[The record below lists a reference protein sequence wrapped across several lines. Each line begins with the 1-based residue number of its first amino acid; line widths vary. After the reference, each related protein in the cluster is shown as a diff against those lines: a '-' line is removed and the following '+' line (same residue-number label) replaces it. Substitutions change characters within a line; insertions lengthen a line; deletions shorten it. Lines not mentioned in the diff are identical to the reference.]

1 VHAVALTWQQSGWLA
16 LALLGGAV
24 VLRYAGSAR
33 AAAFAPFLQEA
44 GLLAALYGLWQ
55 LAGAQSLLGAQGAL
69 ARGRWIVH
77 AEQSWHLPSERTVQ
91 DAISSHPLIVEACNL
106 YYATMHF
113 AALFALLIWLFVKH
127 HDRYPRLRTTV
138 VLVTAACLLVQML
151 PVAPPR
157 LLPDLGFVD
166 TAAKYG
172 QSVYGNFGGIGA
184 DQLSAMPSVH
194 VAWALLVAIA
204 VISVSSSRWRWWIV
218 AHPVLTVFVV
228 TATANHFWLDGIV
241 AAVLLGAALAVQSL
255 AVRVRAQLRRP
266 RPAPVPEGVVT
277 G

>member
-16 LALLGGAV
+16 FGLLVGATV
-24 VLRYAGSAR
+24 MRYAASAR
-33 AAAFAPFLQEA
+33 IAAAAPFLQEA

-55 LAGAQSLLGAQGAL
+55 LAGAHSVLSAQGAL
-69 ARGRWIVH
+69 ARGRWIVQT
-77 AEQSWHLPSERTVQ
+77 EQSWHLPSERTVQ
-91 DAISSHPLIVEACNL
+91 DAIVSHPLIVEACNL

-113 AALFALLIWLFVKH
+113 AALFALLIWLFVWH
-127 HDRYPRLRTTV
+127 RNRYARVRTTV

-166 TAAKYG
+166 TAAMYG
-172 QSVYGNFGGIGA
+172 QSVYGTFGGIGA

-204 VISVSSSRWRWWIV
+204 VISVSTSRWRWWTV

-241 AAVLLGAALAVQSL
+241 AAALLGAALAVQSL
-255 AVRVRAQLRRP
+255 TVRVRAKLGSRA
-266 RPAPVPEGVVT
+266 APVPQGVVT